1 MLPAKLTNVLLASC
15 SLGKHARLLSWSI
28 AWRG

>member
-1 MLPAKLTNVLLASC
+1 MLPAKLTNVLLAPC
-15 SLGKHARLLSWSI
+15 SLGEHALLFSWSI